1 MLASLPVEVVELIL
15 GAAVWDD
22 ITPECIESLNKA
34 SECIAQVHERNRRL
48 RDLRLLAKF
57 FDSVLWR
64 LSFKYVH
71 ITSYAR
77 AVELLTTMGDRRL
90 PGELV
95 RHLFLGD
102 RLGRYH
108 DENAPSY
115 TWVTSE
121 SAKHWVEGRV
131 LAGLLTM
138 MNQVQTLHVHLPGI
152 HSQVFS
158 ASFIQSETI
167 SASALRTITCLSLY
181 DDLNNSH
188 CYHAVRSLLE
198 ARTSL
203 AGFVSLRQL
212 VISESEG
219 MLALDRLT
227 AFPSHQQAPKYSLP
241 KMNKISLEKWCPM
254 GHDVIL
260 YNLIIGIP
268 LRDLWMLRKVPRRM
282 SMDGN
287 SQFSVK
293 V

>member
-1 MLASLPVEVVELIL
+1 MLASLPLEVVELIL

-22 ITPECIESLNKA
+22 FTPECIESLNKA
-34 SECIAQVHERNRRL
+34 SDCIAQVHGRNRRL

-77 AVELLTTMGDRRL
+77 AVELLTTTGDRRF

-102 RLGRYH
+102 QLGRYH

-138 MNQVQTLHVHLPGI
+138 MNQVRTLHIHLPGI

-158 ASFIQSETI
+158 ASFTQSETM
-167 SASALRTITCLSLY
+167 SAPALRTITCLSLY

-219 MLALDRLT
+219 MRALDRLT
-227 AFPSHQQAPKYSLP
+227 AFPSHHQAPKHNLP

-268 LRDLWMLRKVPRRM
+268 LCDLWMLRKVPRRM
-282 SMDGN
+282 SMDGK
-287 SQFSVK
+287 SPLSMK